1 MDQSVWDTIAQ
12 WSEIIG
18 GVAFIVVAVWLFR
31 KLVLPVI
38 VRTTE
43 RKNAELLDAEK
54 HRDALRARVA
64 EARERVAEADR
75 EASAIEARAFG
86 DAQREHEQIVDEARR
101 EGTRLL
107 LNAQGELERARIA
120 ARDRF
125 THHLHREG
133 AATRARA
140 GHRPGRRRA
149 QHAARRAD
157 HRRRGQGEALMP
169 NETLARRYATAIFQL
184 ASEAGAVDAVSHDL
198 HTFVAALGAD
208 QQVDRFFRSPVID
221 REEKSAVIAQAFDRL
236 NEIALHA
243 ILLLIRKRRE
253 TLVNEIVRQYDI
265 LERQARGAQP
275 LTVTSARKLDPG
287 ELDALIAKLSAAFKT
302 TFDVTQR
309 VDPKLIG
316 GVRLTIGD
324 KRVDGSIAGRLN
336 DLARMLSTN

>member
-120 ARDRF
+120 ARDDLRITF
-125 THHLHREG
+125 IEKALR
-133 AATRARA
+133 RAR
-140 GHRPGRRRA
+140 
-149 QHAARRAD
+149 
-157 HRRRGQGEALMP
+157 EL
-169 NETLARRYATAIFQL
+169 ATAR
-184 ASEAGAVDAVSHDL
+184 VD
-198 HTFVAALGAD
+198 
-208 QQVDRFFRSPVID
+208 
-221 REEKSAVIAQAFDRL
+221 
-236 NEIALHA
+236 
-243 ILLLIRKRRE
+243 
-253 TLVNEIVRQYDI
+253 
-265 LERQARGAQP
+265 
-275 LTVTSARKLDPG
+275 
-287 ELDALIAKLSAAFKT
+287 DALNTRLVERTID
-302 TFDVTQR
+302 DV
-309 VDPKLIG
+309 VK
-316 GVRLTIGD
+316 
-324 KRVDGSIAGRLN
+324 GRP
-336 DLARMLSTN
+336 